1 MAEKEHN
8 LPILAIVVPCYNEQE
23 VLPSTNERL
32 AALLA
37 RMVDDG
43 TVSPLSRLV
52 YVDDGSRDTTW
63 RLIESYCRDNSL
75 VSGLKMAGNRG
86 HQNALMAGIDT
97 ARDKLKASAIVTID
111 ADLQDDPEA
120 IVEMTTLFNDGAD
133 IVMGVRRDRSK
144 DSWFKRTTA
153 QGFYRLMQRMGVD
166 VTYNH
171 ADYRLISRRVA
182 FAMKRYPERNLFL
195 RGVIKSMGFNQK
207 SVFYDRTERLAGES
221 KYPLGKMINFA
232 IDGIT
237 SFSVKPVRLVF
248 TMGVIFMIIS
258 LGILAYVLHAKF
270 TGHAVSGWA
279 SMMLSLWFVGGCV
292 LLALG
297 VVGEYIAKIYIEV
310 KGRPRY
316 HIDQW
321 IHNP

>member
-1 MAEKEHN
+1 MDKQHD

-23 VLPSTNERL
+23 TLPATNERL
-32 AALLA
+32 NALLA
-37 RMVDDG
+37 KMVDDG
-43 TVSPLSRLV
+43 MVSPSSRLV
-52 YVDDGSRDTTW
+52 YVDDGSRDNTW
-63 RLIESYCRDNSL
+63 QLIESYCQEGNL

-120 IVEMTTLFNDGAD
+120 IIEMMKHFNEGAD
-133 IVMGVRRDRSK
+133 IVMGVRRNRSS

-153 QGFYRLMQRMGVD
+153 QWFYRLMRWMGVD
-166 VTYNH
+166 VAYNH

-195 RGVIKSMGFNQK
+195 RGVVKSMGFNQK
-207 SVFYDRTERLAGES
+207 SVYYDRTERLAGES
-221 KYPLGKMINFA
+221 KYPLGKMLNFA

-248 TMGVIFMIIS
+248 TLGVIFMIIA
-258 LGILAYVLHAKF
+258 LGILIYVLHAKF
-270 TGHAVSGWA
+270 TGHAVSGWS
-279 SMMLSLWFVGGCV
+279 SMMLSLWFVGGCI

-321 IHNP
+321 VHNA